1 MQGTDFI
8 TRLCASLTVYF
19 LQNRYQGDPYKVERH
34 HDRSIAIVSTMVPVD
49 IRSFVSIILGL
60 AFVSYQIIMLNN
72 TNAVV
77 CHLATVE
84 NKPGIE

>member
-1 MQGTDFI
+1 MCIADRF
-8 TRLCASLTVYF
+8 F
-19 LQNRYQGDPYKVERH
+19 LQNRYQIDPYKVERH

-49 IRSFVSIILGL
+49 ISSFVSIILGL